1 MRLTLRFFIAIAAL
15 SFGFMQTA
23 RAQDSTAYIVTYFET
38 ASQSKD
44 EALALARQLGEASRK
59 DGGNLRFEV
68 LQRIGQ
74 SHHFAILEAWKD
86 APAQAAHAAAAHT
99 KTFRDKLRPLLS
111 SAYDERPHTAL
122 SVGPVQPSGATRNS
136 IYAVTHV
143 DIVPTQKDVGIAMT
157 KQLGDTS
164 RSSDGNMRFEVLQ
177 QNSRPNHMTVTEIW
191 RDQKAVDA
199 HAVAAHTKKYREE
212 LLPMSG
218 SLYDERLYKIV
229 D

>member
-1 MRLTLRFFIAIAAL
+1 MRLTSGVLIGIAAL
-15 SFGFMQTA
+15 SFGFAQA
-23 RAQDSTAYIVTYFET
+23 AHAQDGTAYVVTYLET
-38 ASQSKD
+38 TPQGKD
-44 EALALARQLGEASRK
+44 EALALARELATASRK
-59 DGGNLRFEV
+59 DAGNLRFEV

-74 SHHFAILEAWKD
+74 LHHFAILEAWKD

-99 KTFRDKLRPLLS
+99 KTFRDKLRPLLI

-122 SVGPVQPSGATRNS
+122 SVGPVQPAGATRNA

-143 DIVPTQKDVGIAMT
+143 DIVPTQKDVGIEMT
-157 KQLGDTS
+157 KKLGDTS
-164 RSSDGNMRFEVLQ
+164 RSSDGNIRFEVLQ

-191 RDQKAVDA
+191 RDEKV
-199 HAVAAHTKKYREE
+199 VAAHATAAHMRKYRED
-212 LLPMSG
+212 LSPMSG